1 MYHADVER
9 LVARGLRRLPAPRAP
24 QTLLPRVLAAV
35 QAWSRRPWYA
45 REWFTWPLVW
55 QVISIALLLL
65 IVVGGTALLPVL
77 QTFIRGTAST
87 LTSAVLSGLPNLA
100 PGLPDVARGAEV
112 TANTAR
118 VLWRAL
124 IEPFLL
130 YAFVL
135 VGLMCLAC
143 ATFAVALNRAVF
155 GRALHS

>member
-1 MYHADVER
+1 MRPADLER
-9 LVARGLRRLPAPRAP
+9 IVASELRRLPAPRAP

-55 QVISIALLLL
+55 QLTSIALLAL
-65 IVVGGTALLPVL
+65 ILVGGAALLPVL
-77 QTFIRGTAST
+77 QVFVRGTAST
-87 LTSAVLSGLPNLA
+87 LTSTVASRV
-100 PGLPDVARGAEV
+100 PDVASGAEV

-124 IEPFLL
+124 IQPFLP
-130 YAFVL
+130 YAFAL